1 MGSRLPPGNRMTALI
16 GLEESPLETRAR
28 LLMEALAVPS
38 LARGVTPRG
47 GRIRAV

>member
-28 LLMEALAVPS
+28 LLMEAVPS